1 MFIKIFRGPVLLKA
15 DNAHTYSFDLY
26 NTGGITPAHNW
37 SGQVFMCVS
46 FWIVFLLEYIL
57 PLFKNSLVSFVGEV
71 SCTHCPTLFLFIF
84 SM

>member
-1 MFIKIFRGPVLLKA
+1 MFIKICRGPVLLKA

-46 FWIVFLLEYIL
+46 FRIVSSGI
-57 PLFKNSLVSFVGEV
+57 SF
-71 SCTHCPTLFLFIF
+71 TIRLRML
-84 SM
+84 